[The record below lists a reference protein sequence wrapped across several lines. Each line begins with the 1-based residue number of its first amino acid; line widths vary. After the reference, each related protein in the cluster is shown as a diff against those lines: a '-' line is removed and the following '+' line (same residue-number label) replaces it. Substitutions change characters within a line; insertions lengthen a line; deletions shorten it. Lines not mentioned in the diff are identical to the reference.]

1 MNILRA
7 LAVIVLGFVLGGQV
21 AMAQQQ
27 CLADAWKAYNEKN
40 YTGAISSADD
50 CVQNFGTKASKE
62 QADLERAK
70 EKTPPTGAVDNAYDK
85 KKINDRW
92 AVNDVS
98 TSYFVKG
105 ESAESLMKSSKS
117 SKDKQKY
124 KEMACS
130 AYQSAAKLT
139 YGRCWDPK
147 GWFWSPAEAA
157 SDHLGVCN

>member
-1 MNILRA
+1 MNIIRGV
-7 LAVIVLGFVLGGQV
+7 AVIVVALVLTV
-21 AMAQQQ
+21 PIATAQQQ
-27 CLADAWKAYNEKN
+27 CLADAWKAFNEKN
-40 YTGAISSADD
+40 YSGAISSTDD
-50 CVQNFGTKASKE
+50 CIQNFGAKATRE
-62 QADLERAK
+62 QAALEAAH
-70 EKTPPTGAVDNAYDK
+70 EKQPPTGAVDNAFDK

-105 ESAESLMKSSKS
+105 QSAEYLMKSSKS

-130 AYQSAAKLT
+130 AYQSASRLT

-157 SDHLGVCN
+157 NDHLSVCN